1 VVVFLYKYKRA
12 YFFYYIEEIYFIM
25 NRHLGKRFL
34 IAMTLMVLA
43 LSYTYGATREV
54 DTEGFIVRSSH
65 FLPSNDVNVNDAE
78 IKGQIQSFDDQLSLV
93 STKNI
98 DVANISEQRVLMAIS
113 SGEYPITPG
122 DSFSLIFSDGANDKN
137 YPLQVESNYEVVIP
151 SVGNINAKGMDLE
164 TFTKEINKLILTY
177 YLYANPQLVLMSTGQ
192 FNVKV
197 VSTIGGTK
205 YVPSWGLTRLSDV
218 VTGVSP
224 YTNSRDIEV
233 VKKDNSIHHYD
244 LFDALR
250 HGTKDE
256 DPYLESGDTVKLSKA
271 QTLVVLSGSVF
282 APGTYQLKDGE
293 TIADLINVY
302 GGGLIPGANDQAVRI
317 ERYNESTSSYDLI
330 MCQSH
335 DDIALQN
342 LDKVVITNVMQDYGT
357 VSISGAISVTGQST
371 DSNATATIL
380 GTSSGQVLYGLYPGD
395 TVRDMLDS
403 LSSRILSSA
412 DLTHCY
418 LVRGGQKI
426 NLDIVKLMSGQDKTD
441 NLTVQDGDQFFIPF
455 NNKFVSVIG
464 AVSKGGTFSYIPG
477 RSASYYINLAGG
489 KTETATGKVLILDSY
504 GNTLDDTQLVPAEAT
519 IKVVKSTFVR
529 NLSITASIIALTSAL
544 VTIVYNVSLIN

>member
-1 VVVFLYKYKRA
+1 MK
-12 YFFYYIEEIYFIM
+12 
-25 NRHLGKRFL
+25 RHLGKRFL
-34 IAMTLMVLA
+34 IAITLMVLA
-43 LSYTYGATREV
+43 LSYTYGADQTV

-65 FLPSNDVNVNDAE
+65 FLPSNEVNVDDTA
-78 IKGQIQSFDDQLSLV
+78 IKGQIQTFDEQLSLV
-93 STKNI
+93 PTTDI
-98 DVANISEQRVLMAIS
+98 DGSQINEQRVLMAIS
-113 SGEYPITPG
+113 NGDYPITPG
-122 DSFSLIFSDGANDKN
+122 DSFSLVFSDGASDKN

-177 YLYANPQLVLMSTGQ
+177 YLYAHPQVVLLSIGQ

-197 VSTIGGTK
+197 VSAIGGTK

-218 VTGVSP
+218 VTGASP
-224 YTNSRDIEV
+224 YTNSRDIV
-233 VKKDNSIHHYD
+233 IIKKDGSLAHYD

-250 HGTKDE
+250 HGTKTE
-256 DPYLESGDTVKLSKA
+256 DPYLESGDIVKLSKA
-271 QTLVVLSGSVF
+271 KTLVVLSGSVF

-293 TIADLINVY
+293 TLAELIDAY
-302 GGGLIPGANDQAVRI
+302 GGGLIPGANAQAVRI
-317 ERYNESTSSYDLI
+317 ERYNKSTASYDLI
-330 MCQSH
+330 LGH
-335 DDIALQN
+335 ADDDIVLQN

-426 NLDIVKLMSGQDKTD
+426 DLDMVKLMSGQDKTD
-441 NLTVQDGDQFFIPF
+441 NLIVQDGDQFFIPF

-477 RSASYYINLAGG
+477 RAASYYINLAGG
-489 KTETATGKVLILDSY
+489 KTDTATGKVIILDAN

-529 NLSITASIIALTSAL
+529 NLSITASIIALASSL
-544 VTIVYNVSLIN
+544 VTIVYYVSSIN